1 MRLSYLIGLFM
12 DLTGS
17 HDASFYFAGGLIF
30 FSAILC
36 YPLNYIKK
44 LENQKQLNNIEQNL
58 S

>member
-1 MRLSYLIGLFM
+1 M

>member
-1 MRLSYLIGLFM
+1 MFM

-36 YPLNYIKK
+36 YPLNYIKR
-44 LENQKQLNNIEQNL
+44 IEQQKELVRVEKNG